1 MEDTWDLRN
10 LSDKARK
17 SLLESPKFGGNPY
30 GYNSRIRKTKEF
42 RAMYLVWTYV
52 EKPFNKTTNQ

>member
-10 LSDKARK
+10 LSAMARNPIV
-17 SLLESPKFGGNPY
+17 ESPKFGGNPY

-42 RAMYLVWTYV
+42 RAMYLV
-52 EKPFNKTTNQ
+52 